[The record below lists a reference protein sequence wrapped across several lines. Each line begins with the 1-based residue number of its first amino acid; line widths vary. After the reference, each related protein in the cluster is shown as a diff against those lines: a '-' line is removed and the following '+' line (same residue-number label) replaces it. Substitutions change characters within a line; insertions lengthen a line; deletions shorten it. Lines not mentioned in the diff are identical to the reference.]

1 MVLNSGPL
9 VCSRDLLE
17 GGSCRLSTFS
27 TCAGHKRAPDSWK
40 LEIQVVVK
48 PRLWVL
54 GTLLRSSLQEGQVLL
69 TAKLSLQPEDVIV
82 GCGHI

>member
-1 MVLNSGPL
+1 MQI
-9 VCSRDLLE
+9 RM
-17 GGSCRLSTFS
+17 FS
-27 TCAGHKRAPDSWK
+27 TCSGHKRALDSWK
-40 LEIQVVVK
+40 LEIRVVVK
-48 PRLWVL
+48 PRMWVL